1 MSKADGKEECD
12 SRERHA
18 ALAGPRSRRRRALLA
33 AGALTALLGGCA
45 TGRSGDADGLAQG
58 VVWQPD
64 ADHLDPRGDWQ
75 RLGVSDLLVQWTAVD
90 GTAYL
95 PGADGTGSPGSP
107 GLSGSPGADAGA
119 AGALKTARRLPDWT
133 RIANEPWAR
142 NVIVGLAGRFDETSA
157 RSHAAQLIEQS
168 RRLADVRPPVRV
180 AGYYFPV
187 EVDPTWKD
195 AATLGPLLGRLPRP
209 LWISVY
215 DNSNIGGKA
224 LAAWLDG
231 WLPRDVG
238 VFLQDGCGLYTRGPA
253 AAREYADALAARLGE
268 NRVRIIAEAFRPAAG
283 GAFRSASAGELAPQL
298 HAYRGHRVYLFDGPH
313 YVSAQLVQELL
324 ALEGP
329 RS

>member
-1 MSKADGKEECD
+1 MSKADGKGKCD
-12 SRERHA
+12 SRDCRA

-33 AGALTALLGGCA
+33 AGALSALLGGCV
-45 TGRSGDADGLAQG
+45 TNRSGDSDGLAQG

-75 RLGVSDLLVQWTAVD
+75 RLGASDLLVQWTAVD
-90 GTAYL
+90 DTAYL
-95 PGADGTGSPGSP
+95 PGLEGTSS
-107 GLSGSPGADAGA
+107 SGSAGA
-119 AGALKTARRLPDWT
+119 AANALKTARRLPDWT

-157 RSHAAQLIEQS
+157 RAHAAQLIEQS
-168 RRLADVRPPVRV
+168 RRLADVRPPVHV

-195 AATLGPLLGRLPRP
+195 AAALGPLLGGLPRP

-238 VFLQDGCGLYTRGPA
+238 VFFQDGCGLYTRGPT
-253 AAREYADALAARLGE
+253 AAREYADALAARLGAS
-268 NRVRIIAEAFRPAAG
+268 RVRIIAEAFRPAVG
-283 GAFRSASAGELAPQL
+283 GAFRSASAAELAPQL
-298 HAYRGHRVYLFDGPH
+298 RAYRGHRVYLFDGPH